1 VGPILGAILSLAGT
15 SETVGRGI
23 GLLTAYSAGLGV
35 PFLLSALAL
44 GAFLKFFK
52 RYRPFIPIVERGAGV
67 ILVVVGVLV
76 FGAAL
81 WFGFVHPQGSKLK
94 QLKAEE
100 ATLQQQI
107 DDQRARTEAA
117 QGAPKIHV
125 ADVYRLAKAMPDR
138 PDMPDLLLELSQLA
152 RDTGI
157 QFDSIEPQAAVTG
170 AGYTVIPINVSFTG
184 NFFNL
189 ADLLYRLRTLVNV
202 HNARLDATG
211 RLFTVDTLTFTEAP
225 QHFPRIQAE
234 LVIDAF
240 VYGTVP
246 GVAAAVGA
254 TPTST
259 DTTSTDTTSTD
270 TTATTTTSTDS
281 TASASAPGAP

>member
-1 VGPILGAILSLAGT
+1 VKKPEAKKLKPPVLIAI
-15 SETVGRGI
+15 
-23 GLLTAYSAGLGV
+23 
-35 PFLLSALAL
+35 
-44 GAFLKFFK
+44 
-52 RYRPFIPIVERGAGV
+52 
-67 ILVVVGVLV
+67 VVAGVLV
-76 FGAAL
+76 FGLAMWFAL
-81 WFGFVHPQGSKLK
+81 VHPQSSKLK
-94 QLKAEE
+94 SLTAEA

-107 DDQRARTEAA
+107 DDQRAKTAA
-117 QGAPKIHV
+117 ARGAPKIHV
-125 ADVYRLAKAMPDR
+125 ADVYRLAKAMPDK

-157 QFDSIEPQAAVTG
+157 QFDSIEPQAAVSVS
-170 AGYTVIPINVSFTG
+170 GYTVVPINVSFNG

-189 ADLLYRLRTLVNV
+189 ADLLYRLRTLVDV

-211 RLFTVDTLTFTEAP
+211 RLFSVDTLTFTEAP

-240 VYGTVP
+240 VYGSAP
-246 GVAAAVGA
+246 GAAGVGSA
-254 TPTST
+254 PTST

-270 TTATTTTSTDS
+270 TTTTTSTDS

>member
-1 VGPILGAILSLAGT
+1 MNKPEGKKLQPPVLIA
-15 SETVGRGI
+15 
-23 GLLTAYSAGLGV
+23 
-35 PFLLSALAL
+35 
-44 GAFLKFFK
+44 
-52 RYRPFIPIVERGAGV
+52 
-67 ILVVVGVLV
+67 LVVVGVLI

-81 WFGFVHPQGSKLK
+81 WFGLVRPQGSKLK
-94 QLKAEE
+94 QLKAEA
-100 ATLQQQI
+100 ATIEQQI
-107 DDQRARTEAA
+107 DDQRAKTAA
-117 QGAPKIHV
+117 ARGAPKIHV

-157 QFDSIEPQAAVTG
+157 QFDSIEPQAAVAG

-189 ADLLYRLRTLVNV
+189 ADLLYRLRSLVDV

-211 RLFTVDTLTFTEAP
+211 RLFTVDTLTFTEAA
-225 QHFPRIQAE
+225 QHFPRIQAQ

-246 GVAAAVGA
+246 GAAGVGGA
-254 TPTST
+254 PTAT

-270 TTATTTTSTDS
+270 TTSTTTTSTDS

>member
-1 VGPILGAILSLAGT
+1 MKKPEGKKLQPPVLIA
-15 SETVGRGI
+15 
-23 GLLTAYSAGLGV
+23 
-35 PFLLSALAL
+35 
-44 GAFLKFFK
+44 
-52 RYRPFIPIVERGAGV
+52 
-67 ILVVVGVLV
+67 LVVVGVLV

-81 WFGFVHPQGSKLK
+81 WFGLVHPQSSKVK

-107 DDQRARTEAA
+107 DDQRAKTQAA

-125 ADVYRLAKAMPDR
+125 ADVYRLAKAMPDK

-240 VYGTVP
+240 SYGTVP
-246 GVAAAVGA
+246 GAAGVGGA
-254 TPTST
+254 PAAT

-281 TASASAPGAP
+281 TASASASGAP